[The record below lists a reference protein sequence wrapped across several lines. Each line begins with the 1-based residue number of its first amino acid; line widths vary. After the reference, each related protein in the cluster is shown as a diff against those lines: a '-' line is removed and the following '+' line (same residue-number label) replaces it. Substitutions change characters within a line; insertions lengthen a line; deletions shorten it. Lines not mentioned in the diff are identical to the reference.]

1 MKMLKSYHFIYQNS
15 KILILDPDIFR
26 TRENF
31 ATKTCRD
38 EFSFLEKLILKY
50 IDNLISDVKRRILF
64 HESIALPFKI
74 ST

>member
-1 MKMLKSYHFIYQNS
+1 MKMLKSGHFIYQNS

-38 EFSFLEKLILKY
+38 AFSFLEKLILKY
-50 IDNLISDVKRRILF
+50 IDNLISDVQCLKKQKKQDPLY
-64 HESIALPFKI
+64 EAK
-74 ST
+74 

>member
-1 MKMLKSYHFIYQNS
+1 MKMLKSGHFIYQNS

-38 EFSFLEKLILKY
+38 AFSFLEKLTLKY
-50 IDNLISDVKRRILF
+50 IDNLISDVQCLKKQKRQDPLY
-64 HESIALPFKI
+64 EAK
-74 ST
+74 